1 MEGNILF
8 CKTGSENPFL
18 DAFSSGDPLCKL
30 NLKETSEF
38 VKSFPM
44 TSNNGACGDRG
55 GGGGGGMI
63 LEEVSVHGQVQRR
76 DGGGILMAKRNV
88 EAAPPTPGRP
98 VFSFSVGNLSRKGG
112 FPSKWDDAE
121 KWLIGGNSCHESP
134 AHQHSSNKIFS
145 RQCNVIKTQKM
156 EDAAEK
162 SMVMDEKIS
171 PKVVVPGFHGLL
183 PLDHHHHYSP
193 HSLSDGSASVEV
205 LLKGQ
210 MMHFFSSLFNLAF
223 NVSS

>member
-1 MEGNILF
+1 MEGNSTLF
-8 CKTGSENPFL
+8 CKTGFENPFL
-18 DAFSSGDPLCKL
+18 DAFSSDPLCKL

-38 VKSFPM
+38 VKSLPM
-44 TSNNGACGDRG
+44 TSSNGAGGDRG

-63 LEEVSVHGQVQRR
+63 LEEVAIHGQGQRR
-76 DGGGILMAKRNV
+76 DVGEILMAKRNV

-98 VFSFSVGNLSRKGG
+98 VFSFSVGNLSRKGV

-121 KWLIGGNSCHESP
+121 KWLIGGGNSCHNSP
-134 AHQHSSNKIFS
+134 AHHHHHSSNKIFS

-162 SMVMDEKIS
+162 SMVMDEKVF
-171 PKVVVPGFHGLL
+171 PKVVVPGFHGFL
-183 PLDHHHHYSP
+183 PLDHHHYSPP

-210 MMHFFSSLFNLAF
+210 MMPFSFSFQPCI
-223 NVSS
+223 